1 MTGPEPDLKFDGLR
15 TISVRSRRILLTR
28 READVFKII
37 TAHQIIGGVYHQT
50 LVDRMGPGSRGGCS
64 SQNATVTLNN
74 LRKKLSALGY
84 TITRGWH
91 HRIERNGGH
100 E

>member
-1 MTGPEPDLKFDGLR
+1 MTGPEPDLQFDGLR
-15 TISVRSRRILLTR
+15 TISARFRRILLTR
-28 READVFKII
+28 REAAMFKII
-37 TAHQIIGGVYHQT
+37 LAHQVIGGIYHQI
-50 LVDRMGPGSRGGCS
+50 LVDRMRGSYS
-64 SQNATVTLNN
+64 SKNASVTLTN